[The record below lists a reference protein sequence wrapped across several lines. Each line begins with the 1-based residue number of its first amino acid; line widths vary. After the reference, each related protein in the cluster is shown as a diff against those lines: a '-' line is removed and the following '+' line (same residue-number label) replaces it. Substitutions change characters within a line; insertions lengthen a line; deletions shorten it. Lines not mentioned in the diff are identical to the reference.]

1 MHKIQTYNEL
11 TLRIN
16 ELTSLKDAQEIA
28 LKNDVKELHK
38 KLQLKNIL
46 KETVKDLIQDE
57 EFRGN
62 SFKAVKGIATD
73 FVVGRIFNKNSSVK
87 GFIATMLVEKLVA
100 PLIANN
106 KNKIVDFVTNLVS
119 KFSHKKEEEKEE
131 E

>member
-28 LKNDVKELHK
+28 LKNDVKELYK
-38 KLQLKNIL
+38 KLQPKNIL
-46 KETVKDLIQDE
+46 KETVKDLAHDE

-62 SFKAVKGIATD
+62 SFKAIKGIATD
-73 FVVGRIFNKNSSVK
+73 FVVGRLFNKNSSVK
-87 GFIATMLVEKLVA
+87 GFIATMLIEKLVA

-106 KNKIVDFVTNLVS
+106 KNKIVDFITNLVS
-119 KFSHKKEEEKEE
+119 KFSHKKEEEKGGE
-131 E
+131 